1 MYVNDSEQRRNKI
14 FEYIIE
20 SYVTTASPVGSEFI
34 AQKLRSSL
42 SPATIRNIMVDLEQ
56 AGFLRQPHTS
66 AGRVPTERGMRYY
79 VDSVMQTR
87 QLLPEQVRDLQ
98 ARVLLQKAEDVD
110 VFLARAAQVLADATQ
125 EAAFV
130 VAPTV
135 RSGSVQQIELVPIG
149 ARRILCVLV
158 ADDEVFASHV
168 VEIEEPIT
176 RDETVA
182 LVRFF
187 NTELVGLPFNDLLTF
202 LERRLLA
209 QTDSFYHVVKRSFE
223 ILEHALSTEPEE
235 RLYIEGTS
243 HVLAQP
249 EFRKQPEL
257 AERLLQAIEAEDAW
271 LEQLRADLQSG
282 RSLVRIGSETG
293 IPGLE
298 PCSYLTVPLIVGGSV
313 AGGIGILGPVR
324 MDYPRMRSFV
334 EAMALCVREAVG
346 RMETS

>member
-14 FEYIIE
+14 FEYIVE

-42 SPATIRNIMVDLEQ
+42 SPATIRNIMVDLER
-56 AGFLRQPHTS
+56 AGFLHQPHTS

-79 VDSVMQTR
+79 VDSVMQAR

-98 ARVLLQKAEDVD
+98 ARVLPQKAEDVD
-110 VFLARAAQVLADATQ
+110 VFLARAAQILADATQ

-135 RSGSVQQIELVPIG
+135 RSGSVRQIELVPIG
-149 ARRILCVLV
+149 ARRVLCVLV

-176 RDETVA
+176 RDETIA

-187 NTELVGLPFNDLLTF
+187 NTELVGLPFNDLLTS

-223 ILEHALSTEPEE
+223 ILEHALSTEPDE
-235 RLYIEGTS
+235 RLLFEGLMQL
-243 HVLAQP
+243 VAQP
-249 EFRKQPEL
+249 EFSRDPGSAHQLLKGVDEEAAL
-257 AERLLQAIEAEDAW
+257 LERVRQ
-271 LEQLRADLQSG
+271 DLHTG
-282 RSLVRIGSETG
+282 GVRVRIGRELQL
-293 IPGLE
+293 PGLE
-298 PCSYLTVPLIVGGSV
+298 GCSYIAAPVSFDGRTI
-313 AGGIGILGPVR
+313 AGIGILGPKR
-324 MDYPRMRSFV
+324 MDYPRLRALV
-334 EAMALCVREAVG
+334 EGMSRCLSLFASRWEG
-346 RMETS
+346 S